1 MISSSSLSPA
11 FASFFNPLVPVFT
24 TLHFFKGLPISTALA
39 LGCFVEA
46 DVAAEVA
53 LALALEALVEEEE
66 VGAVLVAA
74 DATEVDF
81 FGEAL
86 MGELDGEAFAA
97 WAEKNEE
104 MVPFF
109 SERGCEKLKRPT
121 FSGDPSGLWKGK
133 LTRMKLG
140 SSADTFPTSNET
152 G

>member
-1 MISSSSLSPA
+1 M
-11 FASFFNPLVPVFT
+11 
-24 TLHFFKGLPISTALA
+24 
-39 LGCFVEA
+39 
-46 DVAAEVA
+46 AAEVA
-53 LALALEALVEEEE
+53 LALALEVLVEEGEE

-109 SERGCEKLKRPT
+109 SERGCEI
-121 FSGDPSGLWKGK
+121 WKVRFLEAILPDCRRVNSRG
-133 LTRMKLG
+133 
-140 SSADTFPTSNET
+140 
-152 G
+152 